1 MFGKKKNLA
10 PLEAETIQRIVQRA
24 IEDAREYVETDVA
37 PQRKQADQ
45 YFQGYSAVKAE
56 TGRSRIVVTR
66 VRDAVKSVIPSLAR
80 VFTQSDT
87 IAEFSSELEADEKTC
102 IEQTLFVNQVFHKF
116 GGYSS
121 LIQAST
127 DALKAKV
134 GVIKV
139 SLEQKP
145 VAMHTFEDF
154 VTPDQLQMLQS
165 DETQTITEM
174 TPPMPA
180 PMDEATLAMQQQQG
194 MGDPSQ
200 AAMMAGQGMPQ
211 PLPQQD
217 PEDVVYGVVL
227 TKQSF
232 RNKWH
237 LDPVPPES
245 FFISRGATCVDDA
258 RVIGTAQNLEA
269 WEAMQVLG
277 ISEEDLA
284 AADRD
289 PELDNEKQLR
299 SGNTQAEADEDGA
312 DPLSREVLVCEAW
325 LRLDEDGDGV
335 PEIRHIITV
344 GTGYRVISDEP
355 TNCIPLAIFKADLQ
369 PHTFFPICMAEDLEQ
384 DQDAQT
390 ALLRSIID
398 NAAQVNTPRTAAV
411 EAQVNLEDLMN
422 PEIGAIVRTKQPG
435 QIEELTTPFV
445 GGQTLAVLQYM
456 EGIAE
461 ARSGVTKMSQG
472 LSADILQSS
481 PKEAAN
487 AMVQGSDAR
496 IEMMARN
503 LAETGVKDLFLC
515 ILRTAMYEMKG
526 PQSVRTLTGFEEVR
540 PDLWHDQVAVN
551 VNVGLGNGRVGEK
564 TMALSEIAQVQQS
577 IMGMLGLD
585 NPLAGWEQ
593 LRKTIVDKAKIA
605 GIRNTQDYLPVVPE
619 AVLKQISQ
627 QMQQA
632 QAQQGQQPDPSA
644 GLVQAETIKAQAN
657 MQIKSAELQQRGQ
670 LESAKLQQQG
680 QIEMAQLQA
689 KLAGDNVKA
698 KIEDDRARDIAA
710 GQFAVD
716 AQTAQLDAAERAR
729 VAQEQSA
736 PRSYGQQEVVQ

>member
-1 MFGKKKNLA
+1 MLA
-10 PLEAETIQRIVQRA
+10 DRGG
-24 IEDAREYVETDVA
+24 DARRA
-37 PQRKQADQ
+37 GFRA
-45 YFQGYSAVKAE
+45 ARRL
-56 TGRSRIVVTR
+56 GR
-66 VRDAVKSVIPSLAR
+66 
-80 VFTQSDT
+80 
-87 IAEFSSELEADEKTC
+87 
-102 IEQTLFVNQVFHKF
+102 
-116 GGYSS
+116 G
-121 LIQAST
+121 
-127 DALKAKV
+127 
-134 GVIKV
+134 
-139 SLEQKP
+139 
-145 VAMHTFEDF
+145 
-154 VTPDQLQMLQS
+154 
-165 DETQTITEM
+165 
-174 TPPMPA
+174 
-180 PMDEATLAMQQQQG
+180 
-194 MGDPSQ
+194 
-200 AAMMAGQGMPQ
+200 
-211 PLPQQD
+211 
-217 PEDVVYGVVL
+217 
-227 TKQSF
+227 
-232 RNKWH
+232 W
-237 LDPVPPES
+237 VPPQHLP
-245 FFISRGATCVDDA
+245 D
-258 RVIGTAQNLEA
+258 TA
-269 WEAMQVLG
+269 
-277 ISEEDLA
+277 
-284 AADRD
+284 
-289 PELDNEKQLR
+289 
-299 SGNTQAEADEDGA
+299 
-312 DPLSREVLVCEAW
+312 
-325 LRLDEDGDGV
+325 
-335 PEIRHIITV
+335 EIRRETE
-344 GTGYRVISDEP
+344 R
-355 TNCIPLAIFKADLQ
+355 
-369 PHTFFPICMAEDLEQ
+369 
-384 DQDAQT
+384 
-390 ALLRSIID
+390 
-398 NAAQVNTPRTAAV
+398 
-411 EAQVNLEDLMN
+411 
-422 PEIGAIVRTKQPG
+422 
-435 QIEELTTPFV
+435 
-445 GGQTLAVLQYM
+445 
-456 EGIAE
+456 
-461 ARSGVTKMSQG
+461 
-472 LSADILQSS
+472 
-481 PKEAAN
+481 